1 MDKKVLN
8 DAEKAMLVQKH
19 QYDKSK
25 DSLANNNIVLDK
37 LGEDSK
43 EKHRKIIEMKKE
55 AEKLMNNAGI
65 DKSALENVVID
76 TKKSDRLRRMREAR
90 ANIKTAQIIQEHNID
105 LVELINDVD
114 DWGIYIQK
122 VEEYANKYD
131 VDLETDPY
139 KQLLTPEE
147 YKNIIDEYHLKFGKV
162 EWCAADYAVVGLSV
176 LTAVLTDYFLVSVP
190 PTNKTKIIQDNILGK
205 GRKIAVAE
213 NQIYKGVEQ
222 KGSPITKF
230 LLDQKNRVMNSR
242 KGDNNILR
250 MLKIYQGKLEL
261 FAKVPFDPSTHNDVA
276 GLNPRTHRLQSLG
289 HDPIF
294 GIIFGVRDIMTG
306 NFTVI
311 GRDSKVNVID
321 MTDKYSPEKNPFMA
335 LVKWFCH
342 ILSDIPTTKG
352 IPVPG
357 LAFLQCINAESPF
370 SVGTSGVK
378 LSFNDLSRWMY
389 VNGYTIEHFITMS
402 IVPMII
408 ELFIGTY
415 YTVSN
420 FELLHKM
427 EDYKRKEDVKLQ
439 SMLALAHTLTMGGN
453 IAKMAFMSWNP
464 TAFNLAECLQ
474 MVKTWMKLYKA
485 EKARDFK
492 INKALYLG
500 WEELNVSFQ

>member
-25 DSLANNNIVLDK
+25 DSLANNDIVLDK
-37 LGEDSK
+37 LEEDSK

-114 DWGIYIQK
+114 DWDIYIQK

-176 LTAVLTDYFLVSVP
+176 IIAILTDYFLVSVP
-190 PTNKTKIIQDNILGK
+190 PVNTVDGVK
-205 GRKIAVAE
+205 

-230 LLDQKNRVMNSR
+230 LLEQKNKVMNAK
-242 KGDNNILR
+242 KGDNNVLR
-250 MLKIYQGKLEL
+250 MIKIHQKKLER
-261 FAKVPFDPSTHNDVA
+261 FAKVPFDPSIHNDVA

-321 MTDKYSPEKNPFMA
+321 MTDKYSPEQNPFMA

-370 SVGTSGVK
+370 AVGTSGVK

-389 VNGYTIEHFITMS
+389 VNGYTIDHFITMS

-453 IAKMAFMSWNP
+453 IAKMAFMVWNP

-492 INKALYLG
+492 INKTLYLG
-500 WEELNVSFQ
+500 WEELNASF